1 MLPMFR
7 FPRTIV
13 RRHKITIT
21 ARHRTQGSDKAI
33 EICLN
38 TTIVLTMIGTA
49 MFVFCAGQGDL
60 TARIGAALGLG
71 FLALI
76 PGAILALL
84 LYPIFWLLCWVR
96 TTVRIGPGH
105 VEVAGIR
112 YDRASAPIQFTNLY
126 PQAVQIETFAGRA
139 AFGGLEE
146 TTGLRMFYGAN
157 AILITTFRSAHR
169 ASRYALAANAA
180 LDRAAARSVGVVSVQ
195 RIYQRGDVVDGPR
208 QTPAALPSPGNLPV
222 VRRRKRRA

>member
-1 MLPMFR
+1 MPMFR
-7 FPRTIV
+7 WPRIV
-13 RRHKITIT
+13 ERRGVVTLS

-33 EICLN
+33 EICVN

-49 MFVFCAGQGDL
+49 MLVLRVGQGEL
-60 TARIGAALGLG
+60 AARIVGAVLLG

-76 PGAILALL
+76 PGAILAMV
-84 LYPIFWLLCWVR
+84 LYPVFWLLCWVR
-96 TTVRIGPGH
+96 TTVRIYPGH

-112 YDRASAPIQFTNLY
+112 YDRASVPIHFTNLY

-169 ASRYALAANAA
+169 ASRFALAANAA
-180 LDRAAARSVGVVSVQ
+180 LDRAATPAIRSVGVVSVQ
-195 RIYQRGDVVDGPR
+195 RIYQGDVMDGPR
-208 QTPAALPSPGNLPV
+208 QTQALPSPRNLPV
-222 VRRRKRRA
+222 VRRRNRKA

>member
-1 MLPMFR
+1 
-7 FPRTIV
+7 V
-13 RRHKITIT
+13 ITIT
-21 ARHRTQGSDKAI
+21 ARHRTQRSDKAI

-49 MFVFCAGQGDL
+49 MLVFCAGQGDL
-60 TARIGAALGLG
+60 AARIGAALGLG

-76 PGAILALL
+76 PGTILAML
-84 LYPIFWLLCWVR
+84 LYPVFWLLCWVR

-112 YDRASAPIQFTNLY
+112 YERHQPIQFTNLY
-126 PQAVQIETFAGRA
+126 PQAVQIEMFAGRA

-146 TTGLRMFYGAN
+146 TTGLRMFYGSN

-169 ASRYALAANAA
+169 ASRFALAANAA
-180 LDRAAARSVGVVSVQ
+180 LDRTAAPAIRSAGVVSVQ

-208 QTPAALPSPGNLPV
+208 QTPAAMPSPGNLPA